1 MTKILGCE
9 VLMCEEVYVRAGFAP
24 DDLAAHEVEVGGRNA
39 FVKRTAAR
47 AADLAIFA
55 AAQAT
60 AAL

>member
-1 MTKILGCE
+1 MS
-9 VLMCEEVYVRAGFAP
+9 EEVYVQAGFAP
-24 DDLAAHEVEVGGRNA
+24 DGMAAHEVVVGGRNA
-39 FVKRTAAR
+39 FVKARIAAR

>member
-1 MTKILGCE
+1 MS
-9 VLMCEEVYVRAGFAP
+9 EEVYARAGFAA

-39 FVKRTAAR
+39 FVKARTAAR